1 MGNLWNPAET
11 SADGLVLIESH
22 VDAFART
29 ADGNAREYFALPEA
43 MPVTTY
49 DGRAYLNA
57 IDKTYDVI
65 MVDAYQDIT
74 IPFQMSSIEFFSL
87 VKDHLSEDGVM
98 VVNMNMRGSREGNIN
113 EYLSDTIA
121 NVFDE
126 VYTVDVVGNTNRE
139 LFASDNIDVMGVMND
154 NLEMEDNDKL
164 SAVMDMVAAHL
175 ERYDKGDLLMTDDQA
190 PVELLG
196 MKVIDEIIKNEV
208 EYYKDIYEEEG
219 LSGLLNEM

>member
-1 MGNLWNPAET
+1 
-11 SADGLVLIESH
+11 
-22 VDAFART
+22 
-29 ADGNAREYFALPEA
+29 
-43 MPVTTY
+43 
-49 DGRAYLNA
+49 
-57 IDKTYDVI
+57 
-65 MVDAYQDIT
+65 
-74 IPFQMSSIEFFSL
+74 
-87 VKDHLSEDGVM
+87 M

-139 LFASDNIDVMGVMND
+139 LFASDNVDVMGVMND